1 MTLAAPPGFLSIA
14 HTLPSFLSWPHLYP
28 TVGLQNCQ
36 PKAPHFVGS
45 GSPVWHLQDHQ
56 GKAFMEMLGFR
67 KGSHKGPWSWEH
79 GNTNFPP
86 TDLKS
91 WTQIFIGPFCGWIQI
106 PFVHL
111 LIHLLTWQRIPQH
124 LPWAGTVLKSGSL
137 GVEDLSPRAHSKC
150 RSQGRNSM
158 QMQGWRCL
166 WAHRAGSLWLDWGR
180 PKKTPAFTREWW
192 TWSVSDM
199 TSPSAGKLWH
209 KGKEKRISCEGKSVT
224 RHGYHQSNEDQDW
237 NGPWVQTF
245 ISQHTRL
252 VASSLPVLRSP
263 FPQTKPSPSGCR
275 HLSFFLSLCPKLC
288 LKVFPQR
295 Y

>member
-45 GSPVWHLQDHQ
+45 SSPVWHLQDHQ

-137 GVEDLSPRAHSKC
+137 SVEDLSPRAHSKVQKP
-150 RSQGRNSM
+150 RKKFNANAGVEASLGSQSWVIVIRLRKA
-158 QMQGWRCL
+158 QEDPCIYQGMMNL
-166 WAHRAGSLWLDWGR
+166 
-180 PKKTPAFTREWW
+180 
-192 TWSVSDM
+192 VSFWYDV
-199 TSPSAGKLWH
+199 SICG
-209 KGKEKRISCEGKSVT
+209 
-224 RHGYHQSNEDQDW
+224 
-237 NGPWVQTF
+237 
-245 ISQHTRL
+245 
-252 VASSLPVLRSP
+252 
-263 FPQTKPSPSGCR
+263 
-275 HLSFFLSLCPKLC
+275 
-288 LKVFPQR
+288 
-295 Y
+295 